1 MLLISYK
8 YFEKIA
14 VSKQN
19 IEKNKKNRDK
29 EKPNLSVC

>member
-19 IEKNKKNRDK
+19 IEKNKKIEIRK
-29 EKPNLSVC
+29 ILI

>member
-19 IEKNKKNRDK
+19 IEKNKKIEIRK
-29 EKPNLSVC
+29 NLI